1 MKKNNLRIFFTLVL
15 NCSISI
21 FICCIVG
28 YLAGFFVLAF
38 KLGYFYFDFNWWKM
52 TFRSI
57 EIGLLGGGV
66 AGGGVFIKVKIEE
79 WKISKSN
86 KGR

>member
-1 MKKNNLRIFFTLVL
+1 MKNNLRIFHPCFKLL
-15 NCSISI
+15 HQY